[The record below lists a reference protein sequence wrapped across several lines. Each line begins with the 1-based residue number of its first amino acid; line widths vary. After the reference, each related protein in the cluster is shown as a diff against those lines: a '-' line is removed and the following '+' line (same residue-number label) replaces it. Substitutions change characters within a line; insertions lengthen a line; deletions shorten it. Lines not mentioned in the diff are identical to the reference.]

1 MAEWPIA
8 PVLFNAAGVAPE
20 LISRSDVSA
29 GKTGRRGTIQ
39 GDGSVAEW
47 SIAPVLKTGDPQGSV
62 SSNLT
67 ASAKTP
73 RPRVQQAPSCA
84 RPSAALPM
92 HLPVYLI
99 NLPHHAERKA
109 HADEQLR
116 RCGLLDAVVF
126 SGGVYG
132 RELSAEQ
139 VAEIYDARAN
149 GRRFP
154 KQLTPGEIGC
164 YASHLHCWRAI
175 AAASAPMALVI
186 EDDVC
191 LDPDVGEIAH
201 GLHRAA
207 IRFDMVKLIGREQE
221 SVLRT
226 VARIGPRQ
234 LIDYL
239 RPPSWTGAYL
249 VSREGAAKLAHA
261 RARFFRAVDV
271 DLRCWWEVDPAFRLY
286 GIVPYPA
293 QHAHFAS
300 VLGTRPPSPYG
311 IVRRRWL
318 QISSKMTYELNL
330 LLRAGTRLLRGRGG

>member
-1 MAEWPIA
+1 M
-8 PVLFNAAGVAPE
+8 
-20 LISRSDVSA
+20 
-29 GKTGRRGTIQ
+29 Q
-39 GDGSVAEW
+39 
-47 SIAPVLKTGDPQGSV
+47 
-62 SSNLT
+62 
-67 ASAKTP
+67 
-73 RPRVQQAPSCA
+73 
-84 RPSAALPM
+84 
-92 HLPVYLI
+92 LPVYLI

-132 RELSAEQ
+132 RELSAEE
-139 VAEIYDARAN
+139 VARIYDARSNA
-149 GRRFP
+149 RRHP

-164 YASHLHCWRAI
+164 YASHLGCWQAI

-191 LDPDVGEIAH
+191 LDPDLAEVAR
-201 GLHRAA
+201 GLHASG
-207 IRFDMVKLIGREQE
+207 IGFDMVKLIGREHE
-221 SVLRT
+221 SVLRRM
-226 VARIGPRQ
+226 ARIGSRE

-249 VSREGAAKLAHA
+249 ISREGAAKLARA

-271 DLRCWWEVDPAFRLY
+271 DLRFWWEVDPGFRLY
-286 GIVPYPA
+286 GVLAYPA

-311 IVRRRWL
+311 IVKRRWL
-318 QISSKMTYELNL
+318 QLSSKLVYEVNL
-330 LLRAGTRLLRGRGG
+330 LLRAGAKLARGRSR